1 MAKKVKKQ
9 GEKADEELRW
19 VTDSGTVIT
28 EEIAEQMA
36 EEFER
41 DGFDPAK
48 VERRY
53 VGRPSLGP
61 KGLSPRVSFRVP
73 PDLHKAAWARADKEG
88 RSLSELAR
96 EAFDRYMD
104 TDS

>member
-1 MAKKVKKQ
+1 MGKVNKPQKNAKKEPFVM
-9 GEKADEELRW
+9 R
-19 VTDSGTVIT
+19 SGTVLT
-28 EEIAEQMA
+28 EELAEKWA
-36 EEFER
+36 EEIEQNPP
-41 DGFDPAK
+41 DPSK
-48 VERRY
+48 LERRY

-73 PDLHKAAWARADKEG
+73 PDLYKAAWARADKEG

-96 EAFDRYMD
+96 EAFNRYMN

>member
-1 MAKKVKKQ
+1 MAKVSKSAKR
-9 GEKADEELRW
+9 DEEEKQW
-19 VTDSGTVIT
+19 VTRSGTVIT

-41 DGFDPAK
+41 DGFDVSK

-61 KGLSPRVSFRVP
+61 SGRSPRVSFRISP
-73 PDLHKAAWARADKEG
+73 ELHKAAWARADKEG
-88 RSLSELAR
+88 RSLSDLAR
-96 EAFDRYMD
+96 EAFTRYMD
-104 TDS
+104 S